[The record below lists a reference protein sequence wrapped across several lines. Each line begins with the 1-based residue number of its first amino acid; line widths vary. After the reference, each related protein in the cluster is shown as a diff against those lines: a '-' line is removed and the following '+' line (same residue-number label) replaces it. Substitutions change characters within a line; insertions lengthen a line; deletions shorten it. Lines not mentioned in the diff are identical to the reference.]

1 MADQRKNPRNAN
13 SDLFRK
19 LTRLLSGPMTGHRRQ
34 TPRQLRRVALDKYK
48 FQSAGGLSFK
58 KTEYNPFSGMQT
70 NYLRNQN
77 RGDRYVDFDQMEYTP
92 EICSTMDI
100 YADEMTTSTILN
112 PLLTIDTSNEE
123 IKSILDTLY
132 HRILNIDFNLFG
144 WCRTMCKYGDYFLYL
159 DIDEEEGVR
168 NIIGLPPDEIERLEG
183 EDKTNPNYV
192 QFQWNS
198 GGLTFENWQIAH
210 FRILGNDKYAPYGTS
225 ILEGARR
232 IWRQLTLLED
242 AMMAYRVVRSS
253 DRRAFYIDVG
263 NISPED
269 IDQYMQK
276 VVTQMKRNQVIDPS
290 TGRVDLRYNPLSIEE
305 DYFIPVR
312 GGTQGT
318 KIESIAGGKYTGD
331 IDDVKYLRDK
341 LFSALKIPASYLS
354 RAEGSDEDKATL
366 AQKDIRFARTIQRL
380 QRSVVSELEKIGI
393 VHLYTLG
400 YRAHDLVSFSLN
412 LANPSKL
419 AELQE
424 LEHWSTRFGV
434 ASEATEGFFSRR
446 WIAKKLFHLS
456 DEEIVRSQRE
466 MLYDAKFTAKMEA
479 VSQEVMEGGA
489 AGAGMG
495 GELGDVPPDAGMP
508 DDMADAGMPDD
519 MAAEAPGDESVL
531 LSEPPLDDAA
541 PAKRDEDWY
550 KMKRKDALGRTKTT
564 TSDSKGKW
572 YKPVDVD
579 RRDKGARKRSLAAKR
594 GENQRKKR
602 PAGYFELE
610 SISKGIFEELDSNYR
625 EDEERIFETNHEIRM
640 LLENMEQKEKV
651 EQEDGYEKAKTQQK
665 A

>member
-1 MADQRKNPRNAN
+1 MADQRKNTRNSN
-13 SDLFRK
+13 SELFRK
-19 LTRLLSGPMTGHRRQ
+19 LTRLLSGPLTNYRRQ
-34 TPRQLRRVALDKYK
+34 TPRQLRRIQLDKYK
-48 FQSAGGLSFK
+48 FQSAGGLTFK

-70 NYLRNQN
+70 NFLRSQN

-92 EICSTMDI
+92 EIASTLDI

-112 PLLTIDTSNEE
+112 PLLTIETSNEE
-123 IKSILDTLY
+123 IKSILDTLF
-132 HRILNIDFNLFG
+132 HRILNINFNLFG
-144 WCRTMCKYGDYFLYL
+144 WCRSMCKYGDYFLYL
-159 DIDEEEGVR
+159 DLDEKEGVK
-168 NIIGLPPDEIERLEG
+168 NVIGLPPQEIERLEG

-210 FRILGNDKYAPYGTS
+210 FRILANDKYAPYGTS

-242 AMMAYRVVRSS
+242 AMMAYRIVRSAE
-253 DRRAFYIDVG
+253 RKAFYVDVG

-269 IDQYMQK
+269 IDQYMQR

-312 GGTQGT
+312 GGVQGT

-354 RAEGSDEDKATL
+354 RGEGSDEDKTTL

-380 QRSVVSELEKIGI
+380 QRSIIAELEKVAII
-393 VHLYTLG
+393 HLYTLG
-400 YRAHDLVSFSLN
+400 FRAHDLVSFN
-412 LANPSKL
+412 LHLSNPSKL

-446 WIAKKLFHLS
+446 WIARKLFQLS
-456 DEEIVRSQRE
+456 DEDIIRNQRE
-466 MLYDAKFTAKMEA
+466 LVYDAKYTAKLEA
-479 VSQEVMEGGA
+479 VSQMAAGGA
-489 AGAGMG
+489 LGGGRGPDLGGADAGGLPDMGMPEPEMG
-495 GELGDVPPDAGMP
+495 GE
-508 DDMADAGMPDD
+508 
-519 MAAEAPGDESVL
+519 EAPPEDESIL
-531 LSEPPLDDAA
+531 LSEPDAEA
-541 PAKRDEDWY
+541 PPAKRDEDWY
-550 KMKRKDALGRTKTT
+550 KVKVKDALGRPAATT
-564 TSDSKGKW
+564 TSKSKGKF
-572 YKPVDVD
+572 YEPVTID
-579 RRDKGARKRSLAAKR
+579 RRE
-594 GENQRKKR
+594 GEGPRKKNNQAKAGKQQR
-602 PAGYFELE
+602 RKKPAGYYDMRSLTKGISEELAPNYEREEEKIFKVNHEVKVLLE
-610 SISKGIFEELDSNYR
+610 S
-625 EDEERIFETNHEIRM
+625 
-640 LLENMEQKEKV
+640 MEKNNKV
-651 EQEDGYEKAKTQQK
+651 ENKNGTKKTETQ
-665 A
+665 